1 MSVIPNNDIKLNL
14 TLNDDGSITA
24 NWIILPGVEKQKV
37 YVTTVGLSYAVER
50 NDDWHGDSYTT
61 MANLPAG
68 KQYDVLVT
76 EIGGN
81 IKIGGDAK
89 RILIPYDFYD
99 NKPLDV
105 PQNVKITAESTRII
119 VNFSAVARARSY
131 DILFDN
137 KVYNVT
143 TLSKTFTGLTPK
155 TSHTIAV
162 RARGAKQTSP
172 YSATQTVKTPPVA
185 PAIPMGIKKKATE
198 TSATISW
205 NKVSGAVGYDV
216 LFNGKTYSTTDN
228 SKEITGLTAGR
239 SYTFQVRARNA
250 DVAGAYTDQ
259 ITVATPPKAPASVTA
274 SSTGDSVTVSWNKVT
289 GAIGYLIRLNDDE
302 VYGLENTTS
311 TTYGGLKPKTT
322 YTYQVAS
329 RSLDGVGSYSAAKT
343 IKTLAKMPDI
353 PSNMLG
359 ETTEN
364 TVTVKWDAVSDATG
378 YDIQFNGST
387 YGTTAPSRT
396 FTGLRENTEY
406 AYRVRSKNADGVSEY
421 GPEKKVRTTPK
432 APTNPIASS
441 DEESVTVS
449 WASVAGATSYDLEID
464 GKVYR
469 VNGTSHRVTGL
480 KPNTSYSYRIRA
492 NNADGSSSYSRAKTL
507 RTTSMPP
514 ETVKETRSQTTITL
528 KWDMV
533 SGASNY
539 DLLFNGTTYRVTGT
553 SKTISG
559 LTANTS
565 YNYQI
570 RVNTT
575 DGSSSYSPVK
585 TVKTLPYAPATYPTA
600 KATAAAD
607 AVTLTWNAVPGATEY
622 ELYFDGKTYT
632 VTETSHK
639 VTGLKD
645 DTSYRYQIRSVN
657 EGGRSS
663 YSPYMTVKTLLKAP
677 DVPTDISCRADSTS
691 VTVSWKYMSKVKSYD
706 LLFNGTVYNTT
717 GTSKTVSGLRPETTY
732 KCQVRA
738 KNDAGTSAYSPVYS
752 VKTTMAP
759 PEKPANVQATATTDS
774 VTVSWGSVSRADGYR
789 LRFNGATQNVT
800 GTSKTLTGLEPDT
813 DYEYSVCAYNA
824 GGNSAYTARK
834 TITTVAVGPAV
845 PSDVTARTGFNSL
858 IVSFPPVADAADYDI
873 TFDGTV
879 YHVSGEDP
887 VAAGRICK
895 VFSGLRPNTEH
906 TYRARANNAE
916 GSSRYSA
923 PGSVRTDISKKN
935 GLADRASDS
944 AYTDGRI
951 SYTGN
956 DPVNALTGAFL
967 WSYTCLEDYGKDKL
981 HLTLMYDSD
990 RDAFDTAL
998 GAGWTHELNYLL
1010 YMDAEYAYFST
1021 PYGAVIPFLKEED
1034 ATFRAVDGAGTIYAM
1049 EQREDASY
1057 VVGKQDGTEYVFD
1070 SDLVLAQIVENGL
1083 VKYRFEKNQTGQI
1096 TQIKGRHGSSPTLSY
1111 TGGHLSEATDSHG
1124 NTAAFTYQEGHLTA
1138 IGNSAGK
1145 SISFVYEAG
1154 LLSTIADFAG
1164 QVYLTN
1170 TYDAYG
1176 RVIRQNTAG
1185 RGESAVTYDWEN
1197 KKTVFIDETGN
1208 STTYLYDLN
1217 GRITDVELAGA
1228 GIHNGY
1234 DENGR
1239 LTEQT
1244 DALGNSTKMSYDA
1257 CGRMNCVTYPDGTK
1271 EQVSYNDRGLPVRI
1285 VNRDGTESRY
1295 TYDDRNNLISVQD
1308 ERGNSGSYTYDEED
1322 NLITW
1327 TDRIGNVWSYAYDEA
1342 GHLKEAG
1349 DPAGMSAD
1357 MSMMPSADLFPTLL
1371 LQERPYLIST
1381 PQPGICSR
1389 LRTRTARFSFPTTRT
1404 AIVQVSRTDG
1414 ATASVW
1420 NTTGWD
1426 SFHW

>member
-105 PQNVKITAESTRII
+105 PQNFKITAESTRII

-216 LFNGKTYSTTDN
+216 LFNGKTYSTTAN

-396 FTGLRENTEY
+396 FIGLRENTEY

-469 VNGTSHRVTGL
+469 VNGTFHRVTGL

-632 VTETSHK
+632 VTGTSHK

-677 DVPTDISCRADSTS
+677 DVPTDISFRADSTS

-800 GTSKTLTGLEPDT
+800 GTSKTVTGLEPDT

-845 PSDVTARTGFNSL
+845 PSDVTARIGFNSV

-879 YHVSGEDP
+879 YHVSGEDS

-906 TYRARANNAE
+906 TYHARANNAE

-990 RDAFDTAL
+990 REAFDTAL

-1034 ATFRAVDGAGTIYAM
+1034 ASFRAADGAGTIYAM

-1096 TQIKGRHGSSPTLSY
+1096 TQIKGRHGSSLTLSY

-1124 NTAAFTYQEGHLTA
+1124 NTAAFTYREGHLTA

-1197 KKTVFIDETGN
+1197 KK
-1208 STTYLYDLN
+1208 N
-1217 GRITDVELAGA
+1217 GIYR
-1228 GIHNGY
+1228 
-1234 DENGR
+1234 
-1239 LTEQT
+1239 
-1244 DALGNSTKMSYDA
+1244 
-1257 CGRMNCVTYPDGTK
+1257 
-1271 EQVSYNDRGLPVRI
+1271 
-1285 VNRDGTESRY
+1285 RDGKRH
-1295 TYDDRNNLISVQD
+1295 NLSV
-1308 ERGNSGSYTYDEED
+1308 
-1322 NLITW
+1322 
-1327 TDRIGNVWSYAYDEA
+1327 
-1342 GHLKEAG
+1342 
-1349 DPAGMSAD
+1349 
-1357 MSMMPSADLFPTLL
+1357 
-1371 LQERPYLIST
+1371 
-1381 PQPGICSR
+1381 
-1389 LRTRTARFSFPTTRT
+1389 
-1404 AIVQVSRTDG
+1404 
-1414 ATASVW
+1414 
-1420 NTTGWD
+1420 
-1426 SFHW
+1426 